1 MKDLQELGKKVFF
14 GTLTKIDLLLDKKIL
29 VQAGLDY
36 YKNNDEEYLN
46 CEPSNKIWFENCTRS
61 HILQF
66 INQIKTN

>member
-1 MKDLQELGKKVFF
+1 MENLQELGKKVFF

-46 CEPSNKIWFENCTRS
+46 EQVNKSWFENCTRN

-66 INQIKTN
+66 INQIKK

>member
-1 MKDLQELGKKVFF
+1 MCNLQELGKKVLF
-14 GTLTKIDLLLDKKIL
+14 GTLTKNDLLLDKKIL

-46 CEPSNKIWFENCTRS
+46 EQVNKGWFENCTRN

-66 INQIKTN
+66 INQIKN

>member
-1 MKDLQELGKKVFF
+1 MGNLQELGKKVLF
-14 GTLTKIDLLLDKKIL
+14 GTLTKNDLLLDKKIL

-46 CEPSNKIWFENCTRS
+46 EPVNKGWFENCTRN

>member
-1 MKDLQELGKKVFF
+1 MENLQELGKKVFF

-46 CEPSNKIWFENCTRS
+46 CEPSNKSWFENCTRS

>member
-1 MKDLQELGKKVFF
+1 MENLQELGKKVLF

-46 CEPSNKIWFENCTRS
+46 EPLNKGWFEICTKNE
-61 HILQF
+61 ILQY
-66 INQIKTN
+66 INQIKK